1 MRVLAV
7 IPARLGSTRFPG
19 KPLARLRGRPLVQ
32 HVWEAVRRA
41 SGVDRVVVATDAPD
55 IAAAARGFGA
65 EAVMTR
71 SGHPTGSD
79 RVAEAALAVGG
90 KAEIVVNVQGD
101 EPLLVPEAVQA
112 AVAALDGDPAA
123 AAATLAV
130 RDDDRAAFASRH
142 VVKVAC
148 DLEGRALY
156 FSRAPLGDAAQ
167 LEPPA
172 SGGRAA
178 GGPGWS
184 FLRHVGLYAF
194 RREALAA
201 FAGWPP
207 SPLER
212 AEALEQLRLLE
223 HGLRMRVAVTSYR
236 SRGVDTPEDLAALE
250 RDWDRLVA
258 SAGGS
263 AREPGEARP

>member
-41 SGVDRVVVATDAPD
+41 ASVDRVVVATDAPA
-55 IAAAARGFGA
+55 IAEAVRGFGA
-65 EAVMTR
+65 EALMTR
-71 SGHPTGSD
+71 ADHPTGSD
-79 RVAEAALAVGG
+79 RVAEAALAAGG
-90 KAEIVVNVQGD
+90 DAEIVVNVQGD
-101 EPLLVPEAVQA
+101 EPLLAPEAVQA
-112 AVAALDGDPAA
+112 AVAALAGDPAA

-130 RDDDRAAFASRH
+130 RDDDRGAFASRH

-156 FSRAPLGDAAQ
+156 FSRAPLGEAPAPAA
-167 LEPPA
+167 PDC
-172 SGGRAA
+172 GGRAA
-178 GGPGWS
+178 AAAGWS

-194 RREALAA
+194 RSAALAE
-201 FAGWPP
+201 FAAWPP

-250 RDWDRLVA
+250 RDWDRLLA
-258 SAGGS
+258 AAGGS
-263 AREPGEARP
+263 ARGTPEARP